1 MRFWFIFLSAL
12 MLILSF
18 SGGEAVA
25 TTAPFDPRAVEVVD
39 QGQPAEES
47 SDCPLSGT
55 PHHHSCT
62 GHNVAAPPGDASLA
76 LAFRGPPPVLTAPS
90 SPLSGRSP
98 PSELRPPIA

>member
-18 SGGEAVA
+18 SGGQAVA
-25 TTAPFDPRAVEVVD
+25 ATATCNPQAVEIVD
-39 QGQPAEES
+39 QGQPAEQS
-47 SDCPLSGT
+47 SNCPLSGT
-55 PHHHSCT
+55 PHHHACT
-62 GHNVAAPPGDASLA
+62 GHNVAAQPGDASLA
-76 LAFRGPPPVLTAPS
+76 LAFRGPPPVLTAPL